1 MDQQRSRGTIPHTI
15 THKEKTLKSTGVEG
29 HRQSVYKGP
38 TEMSVM
44 MTGHVISAGVHLN
57 NCLELC
63 ICAPKH
69 GNQAHEDNCA
79 HNMSGRFLNS
89 NMFTTM
95 WMCFAIQLGG
105 ALASNIA
112 GVSEAQFHMGNVTKL
127 RADLLRHHDKCLC
140 PPNRPVVVQLRL
152 FIFGFSDIS
161 ELNMDF
167 TLSYYLRMTWHDT
180 RMGYEP
186 ESYGGIT
193 EFTLHP
199 EELEQIWR
207 PDVFYRNERGS
218 SISGPYAIGTSR
230 AVVYST
236 GKIYTSR
243 RLETTFRCQMLLQT
257 YPFDTQKCSM
267 NIGSYAYNLSFLEFA
282 WRDNIA
288 VELNEEVELTSFE
301 LVKVETSKDEFF
313 GFSKG
318 KITFHMRRH
327 SGFYVLQVG
336 PLFNR

>member
-1 MDQQRSRGTIPHTI
+1 MFSALR
-15 THKEKTLKSTGVEG
+15 TL
-29 HRQSVYKGP
+29 
-38 TEMSVM
+38 M
-44 MTGHVISAGVHLN
+44 
-57 NCLELC
+57 LC
-63 ICAPKH
+63 WCILTA
-69 GNQAHEDNCA
+69 
-79 HNMSGRFLNS
+79 
-89 NMFTTM
+89 
-95 WMCFAIQLGG
+95 
-105 ALASNIA
+105 NIIRCQDVA
-112 GVSEAQFHMGNVTKL
+112 FHMGNVTKL